1 MSTTPIATGD
11 DRWLI
16 AIDIDGTLVHD
27 DGYLSPRVV
36 AEVER
41 VRALGHEI
49 IVATGRSA
57 ANAIPVVNSV
67 GIKHGH
73 SVCSNGAVTIE
84 VDPVHPRGFK
94 PVEVITFD
102 PSAVLERLI
111 KHLPDAHFAI
121 ETANGDYKFHKA
133 FPAYALG
140 ANNIETPLEHLMG
153 EPVSRV
159 VVLSPGQS
167 VEDFLDVIAEV
178 GLHSVSYAIGYTAW
192 LDISPEGISK
202 ASALEVQRQ
211 KLGIAPDRVIT
222 MGDGRN
228 DISMFEWARAGG
240 GLAFAM
246 GQGPD
251 EVKAAATAVTASV
264 EEDGVA
270 QVLAAFEGILF
281 THDAATSG

>member
-1 MSTTPIATGD
+1 MSSTPIATGD

-27 DGYLSPRVV
+27 NGYLSPRVV
-36 AEVER
+36 EEVER

-84 VDPVHPRGFK
+84 VDPSHPRGFK

-102 PSAVLERLI
+102 PTAVLERLI

-121 ETANGDYKFHKA
+121 ETASGDYKFHKA

-140 ANNIETPLEHLMG
+140 ANNIETPLEHLIG

-167 VEDFLDVIAEV
+167 VEDFLDVISEV
-178 GLHSVSYAIGYTAW
+178 GLHSVSYSIGYTAW

-202 ASALEVQRQ
+202 ASALETQRQ
-211 KLGIAPDRVIT
+211 TLGIARDRVIT
-222 MGDGRN
+222 LGDGRN
-228 DISMFEWARAGG
+228 DISMFEWAREGG

-264 EEDGVA
+264 EDDGVA

-281 THDAATSG
+281 THDIV